1 MFVFFYIKN
10 NSIFR
15 FFEHQISKQKN
26 LVGVYIYD
34 IFLEQVLDSRVVLG
48 MGIII
53 LLMENTKYISSNI
66 KSSKYYKL
74 LIYMC
79 DISHIM
85 LENICGVFITNI
97 TRFTYIYTHMWVTVI
112 YAILRILIMHSVC
125 IHTYIIIYHT
135 HKSPM
140 KMIWWPFHLFEYK
153 HISISIYMCI

>member
-15 FFEHQISKQKN
+15 FFEHQISKQKK
-26 LVGVYIYD
+26 LGRRIYIYD

-66 KSSKYYKL
+66 KSKYYKL

-79 DISHIM
+79 DISYIM

-97 TRFTYIYTHMWVTVI
+97 TRFTYIYI
-112 YAILRILIMHSVC
+112 Y
-125 IHTYIIIYHT
+125 TYVSYSHLCHIANPYHA
-135 HKSPM
+135 
-140 KMIWWPFHLFEYK
+140 
-153 HISISIYMCI
+153 